1 MMLSH
6 PHIIEYVHHELSERQ
21 MRIFT
26 EYCESK
32 DLESVLGERS
42 RYESTAA
49 VESSWPMSPC

>member
-49 VESSWPMSPC
+49 VESS